1 MKIRATGEVGSV
13 LMLICSQ
20 ENRTVTLKP
29 MTSPN
34 TIRIEPVR
42 VPFSVPAPGGP
53 LSRFVFVYLI
63 TTSDH
68 IVLIDTGVRGS
79 EELIFQRICEIGR
92 EPEEISLVILTH
104 AHPDH
109 IGAANAIRQATGC
122 TIAAHAA
129 DRAWIEDP
137 EQQARDRPVPGFSDL
152 VGGGV
157 AVDRV
162 LGDGDSIDTGDNR
175 TAEVIHTPGHSPG
188 SICLFLHPDRDLFTG
203 DAVPVPGDLP
213 VYDDPI
219 ASMQSIN
226 RLRKLEHIHR
236 ILTAWDDPVEGKAAY
251 QALDDGLE
259 YLHHIHDTVKKIV
272 EEHPAIDPPEL
283 AKRTLE
289 ATGMPEEMASPMII
303 RSVMAHVRAI
313 TPR

>member
-1 MKIRATGEVGSV
+1 
-13 LMLICSQ
+13 
-20 ENRTVTLKP
+20 
-29 MTSPN
+29 MTPPGPF
-34 TIRIEPVR
+34 RIETVR
-42 VPFSVPAPGGP
+42 IPFSVPAPTGP
-53 LSRFVFVYLI
+53 LPRSVSTYLI
-63 TTSDH
+63 VAPDTIT
-68 IVLIDTGVRGS
+68 LIDTGVRGS
-79 EELIFQRICEIGR
+79 EELIFNRIRESGR
-92 EPEEISLVILTH
+92 KPEEISLVILTH

-137 EQQARDRPVPGFSDL
+137 GQQARDRPVPGFSDL

-175 TAEVIHTPGHSPG
+175 TAEVVHTPGHSPG

-203 DAVPVPGDLP
+203 DVVPVPGDLP

-236 ILTAWDDPVEGKAAY
+236 ILPAWDNPAEGKAAY

-259 YLHHIHDTVKKIV
+259 YLHHVHDTVKKILGDN
-272 EEHPAIDPPEL
+272 PAIDPPEL

-289 ATGMPEEMASPMII
+289 ATGLPEEMASPMII

>member
-1 MKIRATGEVGSV
+1 MIPADPVG
-13 LMLICSQ
+13 
-20 ENRTVTLKP
+20 
-29 MTSPN
+29 
-34 TIRIEPVR
+34 IEPVR
-42 VPFSVPAPGGP
+42 IPFVVPAPAGP
-53 LSRFVFVYLI
+53 ISRFVSVYLLV
-63 TTSDH
+63 TSER
-68 IVLIDTGVRGS
+68 IILIDTGVRGS
-79 EELIFQRICEIGR
+79 EQLIFTRILEVGR
-92 EPEEISLVILTH
+92 KPEEISMVILTH

-109 IGAANAIRQATGC
+109 IGAAKAIQEATGC

-137 EQQARDRPVPGFSDL
+137 ERQGRERPVPGFSNL

-162 LGDGDSIDTGDNR
+162 VGDGDSIDIGDSR
-175 TAEVIHTPGHSPG
+175 TAEAIHTPGHSQG

-203 DAVPVPGDLP
+203 DAVPVPGDMP

-226 RLRKLEHIHR
+226 RLRKLEHIHH
-236 ILTAWDDPVEGKAAY
+236 ILPAWDDPAEGKAAY

-259 YLHHIHDTVKKIV
+259 YLHHIHDTVKEIAGDRPVTNPLELTRETLK
-272 EEHPAIDPPEL
+272 EAGLPPE
-283 AKRTLE
+283 
-289 ATGMPEEMASPMII
+289 MANPMVV
-303 RSVMAHVRAI
+303 RSVMAHLRAI

>member
-1 MKIRATGEVGSV
+1 
-13 LMLICSQ
+13 
-20 ENRTVTLKP
+20 
-29 MTSPN
+29 MTPPG
-34 TIRIEPVR
+34 TFRIEPVR
-42 VPFSVPAPGGP
+42 IPFSVPTPNGP
-53 LSRFVFVYLI
+53 LSRFVFAYLLA
-63 TTSDH
+63 TSDR

-79 EELIFQRICEIGR
+79 EELIFNRIRESGR
-92 EPEEISLVILTH
+92 KPEEISLVILTH

-109 IGAANAIRQATGC
+109 IGAAKAIRQATGC

-129 DRAWIEDP
+129 DRAWIQDP
-137 EQQARDRPVPGFSDL
+137 SQQARERPVPGFSDL

-162 LGDGDSIDTGDNR
+162 LGDGDSIDIGDNR

-236 ILTAWDDPVEGKAAY
+236 ILPAWNDPAEGKAAY
-251 QALDDGLE
+251 QALDDSLE
-259 YLHHIHDTVKKIV
+259 YLHHIHDTVKEISGDRPVTDPLELTRETLKAAGL
-272 EEHPAIDPPEL
+272 PAD
-283 AKRTLE
+283 
-289 ATGMPEEMASPMII
+289 MPNPMVI
-303 RSVMAHVRAI
+303 RSVMAHLRAI